1 MSNDVDYRGEIVA
14 ALDKYKIAYSK
25 KDANMLLAITDE
37 GFFGFG
43 SGPDEKVGDIDELEK
58 QLHRDF
64 AQCEDLDIDFGPMAV
79 AGDGNVAWCAGDC
92 IISATVGG
100 EWMRLQGRM
109 TTVLRKAGGK
119 WLFAHTHFS
128 VPDRGQSEGQSAPA
142 RLVAAN

>member
-1 MSNDVDYRGEIVA
+1 MPNGIDYRAEIVA

-25 KDANMLLAITDE
+25 KDSSMLLATTDE

-43 SGPDEKVGDIDELEK
+43 SGPDERVDNIDELK
-58 QLHRDF
+58 RQLHRDF

-100 EWMRLQGRM
+100 ERMRLRGRM
-109 TTVLRKAGGK
+109 TVVLRKADGK

-128 VPDRGQSEGQSAPA
+128 VPDREQSEGQSFPET
-142 RLVAAN
+142 